1 MRIVKEEKKEGGEIK
16 DGQVRI
22 QKGTDEY
29 RNDRRT

>member
-22 QKGTDEY
+22 DQGTDEY